1 MEVGGKVSF
10 SEAWSGRDFPYKSR
24 SVLTWSVHPLW
35 LSGPKLS
42 KGSFHLKWPHTLT
55 ACRASSLRAFYFPAC
70 PGELNMLFPHSHGF
84 PFCLECFSYSSLLF
98 LPCPPP
104 FIQLMCWDLSQRSF
118 LQEVFT
124 NPPKWIIFLSVPP
137 TVLFSYLQ
145 LLQIT
150 LVNALSPFPG
160 GFPSTP
166 KYMKSL
172 CDVALFY
179 SCWHL
184 STQTGQ
190 SLTEL
195 QNKS

>member
-104 FIQLMCWDLSQRSF
+104 IHPANVLRSVS
-118 LQEVFT
+118 EVVSSGSLHQPTKMNHFPLGATHSSVLISTALT
-124 NPPKWIIFLSVPP
+124 NHLGKR
-137 TVLFSYLQ
+137 TV
-145 LLQIT
+145 
-150 LVNALSPFPG
+150 PFPRG
-160 GFPSTP
+160 LPLHPQVYEVPLWCGPVLLVLASQHPDWSEFNR
-166 KYMKSL
+166 
-172 CDVALFY
+172 VA
-179 SCWHL
+179 
-184 STQTGQ
+184 
-190 SLTEL
+190 E
-195 QNKS
+195 